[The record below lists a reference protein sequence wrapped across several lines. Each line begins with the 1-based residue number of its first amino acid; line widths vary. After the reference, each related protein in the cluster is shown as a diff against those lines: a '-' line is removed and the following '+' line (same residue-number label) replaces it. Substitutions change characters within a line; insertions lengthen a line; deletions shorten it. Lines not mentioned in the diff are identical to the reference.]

1 MNKEQIECPTCNG
14 VGNLMAPTLGRNL
27 YCPHCNGGRFVDS
40 RYYQWMEIGTR
51 MKQMRQNRR
60 MTQREEANDRGML
73 VRDLS
78 HMELGW
84 IEPVDRQT
92 PTGEE
97 NE

>member
-1 MNKEQIECPTCNG
+1 
-14 VGNLMAPTLGRNL
+14 
-27 YCPHCNGGRFVDS
+27 
-40 RYYQWMEIGTR
+40 MEIGTR

-84 IEPVDRQT
+84 IEPVERQT